1 MKYYSLLHVRTFVAV
16 FLLCWAPFFT
26 VNIVNAVC
34 IRYVASCDSDK
45 FDDCQRS
52 CRVDSSVMSSCVW
65 LGYVNSALNPIIYTI
80 FNDYTNTCRIVKIT
94 TTTATTRLPLYHLQR

>member
-52 CRVDSSVMSSCVW
+52 CRVDSSVMSCSSSSCCSSSI
-65 LGYVNSALNPIIYTI
+65 GDSNSS
-80 FNDYTNTCRIVKIT
+80 
-94 TTTATTRLPLYHLQR
+94 TRLERHVVVRLAWICQQRT